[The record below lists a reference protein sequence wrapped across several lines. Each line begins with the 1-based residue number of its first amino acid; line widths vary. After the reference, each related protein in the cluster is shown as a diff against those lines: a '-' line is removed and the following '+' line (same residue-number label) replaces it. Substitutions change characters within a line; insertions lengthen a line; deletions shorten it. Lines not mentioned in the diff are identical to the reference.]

1 MDEKLIF
8 TDEEKTQI
16 FTLLKE
22 LCSLLGS
29 SLHEGDEEKIRQI
42 EGVMEIERSTG

>member
-22 LCSLLGS
+22 LCS
-29 SLHEGDEEKIRQI
+29 
-42 EGVMEIERSTG
+42 EIFEQ